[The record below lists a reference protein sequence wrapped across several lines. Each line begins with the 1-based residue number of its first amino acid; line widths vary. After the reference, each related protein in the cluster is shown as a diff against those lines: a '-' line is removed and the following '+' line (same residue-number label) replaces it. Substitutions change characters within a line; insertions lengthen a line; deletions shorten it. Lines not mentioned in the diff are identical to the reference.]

1 VQQAPVKAS
10 LAALIDSLRNLPGQ
24 FSLSSPAHWQFSA
37 DPSSFAALF
46 DYGDSAVVRLVDC
59 LNSRE
64 PATATLDGHR
74 VTLGVMCG
82 YALQLMASATEY
94 EDDPR
99 GWAGVI
105 LPRATPAQ
113 LDAAKKAWQ
122 EILRRHAYSIQ

>member
-1 VQQAPVKAS
+1 M
-10 LAALIDSLRNLPGQ
+10 
-24 FSLSSPAHWQFSA
+24 
-37 DPSSFAALF
+37 
-46 DYGDSAVVRLVDC
+46 
-59 LNSRE
+59 
-64 PATATLDGHR
+64 
-74 VTLGVMCG
+74 LGVMCG

-99 GWAGVI
+99 EWAGVI